1 MEIVELVILMKF
13 SAEITSDACDD
24 MYVFEILTLSF
35 VDLNSKDTAS
45 PSVKLELVV
54 IYNAFWEIILRV
66 FGIRD
71 VPFMSWI

>member
-1 MEIVELVILMKF
+1 VEIVELVILMKF

-24 MYVFEILTLSF
+24 MYALEILTLSF

-54 IYNAFWEIILRV
+54 MYSAF
-66 FGIRD
+66 
-71 VPFMSWI
+71 